1 MREEFFNTFG
11 YADDELSEDEMNEM
25 LWEDEINFEKKMREE
40 QDRKNRRSTA
50 LDKRKKPKK
59 HLFW

>member
-11 YADDELSEDEMNEM
+11 YIDDDLSQDEMNEM
-25 LWEDEINFEKKMREE
+25 LWEDEIRHERKAKQERNKK
-40 QDRKNRRSTA
+40 QIITKNS
-50 LDKRKKPKK
+50 KKKK

>member
-11 YADDELSEDEMNEM
+11 YDGDDIGEDEMNEM
-25 LWEDEINFEKKMREE
+25 LWEDELNFEKEMKFE
-40 QDRKNRRSTA
+40 KN
-50 LDKRKKPKK
+50 KRNSSKSLEKRKK

>member
-11 YADDELSEDEMNEM
+11 YIDDDLSQDEMNEM
-25 LWEDEINFEKKMREE
+25 LWEDETRHERKAKQERNKK
-40 QDRKNRRSTA
+40 QIITKNS
-50 LDKRKKPKK
+50 KKKK